1 MIFQTIGERTNP
13 AILFFHA
20 MGVNKESSKSVCEYL
35 KENFYC
41 ILPTSTVY
49 CEKQKYRSKED
60 EIRQVEEFL
69 EKEGIKTLSMVLAS
83 SIGADLAIAYL
94 YRIERKVE
102 HVFSMA
108 DNLPRSIDS
117 KNHPDTY
124 SLFRHQVSLL
134 DKRRFPQKDSLV

>member
-20 MGVNKESSKSVCEYL
+20 MGINKEDGKPVYEYL
-35 KENFYC
+35 KDKYYF

-49 CEKQKYRSKED
+49 CEKKKYRSKED

-83 SIGADLAIAYL
+83 SIGANLAIVYL
-94 YRIERKVE
+94 SRIERKVE

-117 KNHPDTY
+117 KNHPDPHLY
-124 SLFRHQVSLL
+124 FAIKSLHWTKGGS
-134 DKRRFPQKDSLV
+134 QKDSLV